1 METLYCS
8 KIFEDLKNNKVCME
22 YFKIFTEVFTN
33 SSEHKRLYGIK
44 IKKYINDKL
53 FEEDC
58 ESRITEDER
67 SINSLINS
75 MANGMVTPSSFI
87 SVIDDFIV

>member
-8 KIFEDLKNNKVCME
+8 KIFEDLKSNKVCME

-33 SSEHKRLYGIK
+33 NSEQKRLYGIK

-67 SINSLINS
+67 CINSLISS